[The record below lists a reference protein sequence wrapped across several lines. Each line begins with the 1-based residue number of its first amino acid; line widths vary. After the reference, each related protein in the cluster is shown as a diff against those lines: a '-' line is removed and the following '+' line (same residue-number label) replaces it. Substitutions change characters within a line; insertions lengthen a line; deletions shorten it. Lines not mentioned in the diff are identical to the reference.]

1 MNPVIIYNIPKF
13 NKEKQLVALCR
24 ELKLS
29 TRKLKAGDANVQLSF
44 LAGAGRIN
52 TGRENKKT
60 TADFKIPELII
71 FSGMTEDMLDMFL
84 KRYKDM
90 GIEPVKLKAV
100 VTATNISWNVY
111 ELVTE
116 LIREHKEL
124 N

>member
-13 NKEKQLVALCR
+13 NKEKQLVTLCR

-52 TGRENKKT
+52 TGRENKKMA
-60 TADFKIPELII
+60 ADFKIPELII
-71 FSGMTEDMLDMFL
+71 FSGMTEEMLDMFL

>member
-1 MNPVIIYNIPKF
+1 
-13 NKEKQLVALCR
+13 
-24 ELKLS
+24 
-29 TRKLKAGDANVQLSF
+29 
-44 LAGAGRIN
+44 
-52 TGRENKKT
+52 
-60 TADFKIPELII
+60 
-71 FSGMTEDMLDMFL
+71 MLDMFL

>member
-52 TGRENKKT
+52 TGRENKKMA
-60 TADFKIPELII
+60 ADFKIPELII